1 MTAIFALLV
10 DAYRLLNARK
20 IFWITMLLSMLV
32 VGSFALVGINE
43 QGISIAWWDL
53 ELFEINTGIAGFTN
67 AVFYKVIFVNFG
79 INIWLSWVATILG
92 LITTASIFPEFL
104 GAGSIDVVLSK
115 PISRMRLF
123 VVKYITG
130 LLFVFLQVTAFTL
143 ASFLVIGFR
152 GGAWEPGL
160 FIAIP
165 LVTLFFS
172 YLFAICALLGVITRS
187 TIASLLLTV
196 LVWFMIWIV
205 QSAESSLMFFDLMLN
220 QRVEGYQQAVDRI
233 EDRLAK
239 VEDPEDTERWA
250 FLHESL
256 EKRQASLADATSSAD
271 SLDAWHAGLMG
282 VMTVLPKTGET
293 IELLERWTI
302 DLAELP
308 ENDNDSTRPLVN
320 DEGDFQPDQQ
330 RLAEDLQRAR
340 RDRSVWWIL
349 GTSVLFELVLI
360 VFGGWLFWRRDF

>member
-1 MTAIFALLV
+1 MTATIALLL

-20 IFWITMLLSMLV
+20 IFWITMILSLLV
-32 VGSFALVGINE
+32 VGSFALVGIDE
-43 QGISIAWWDL
+43 QGISIAWWNL
-53 ELFEINTGIAGFTN
+53 ELFEINTGIAGFTQ
-67 AVFYKVIFVNFG
+67 AVFYKLIFVNFG

-115 PISRMRLF
+115 PISRLRLY

-143 ASFLVIGFR
+143 ASFLVIGLR
-152 GGAWEPGL
+152 GGSWEPGL

-196 LVWFMIWIV
+196 LIWFGIWIV
-205 QSAESSLMFFDLMLN
+205 QSAEGTLMMFQLMLD
-220 QRVEGYQQAVDRI
+220 QRVEGYQQAADRI
-233 EDRLAK
+233 EERLAK
-239 VEDPEDTERWA
+239 VEDPDDTERWA

-256 EKRQASLADATSSAD
+256 EKRKETLADATSSAA
-271 SLDAWHAGLMG
+271 SLDAWHTGLIG

-293 IELLERWTI
+293 IQLLERWTI

-308 ENDNDSTRPLVN
+308 QNENDTTRPLVN
-320 DEGDFQPDQQ
+320 DEGDFRPDEQ
-330 RLAEDLQRAR
+330 RLAEDIQQAK

-349 GTSVLFELVLI
+349 GTSVIFELVLVLI
-360 VFGGWLFWRRDF
+360 GGWLFWRRDF

>member
-1 MTAIFALLV
+1 MIAVLALFV

-20 IFWITMLLSMLV
+20 IFWLTMILSLLV

-53 ELFEINTGIAGFTN
+53 EIFEINTGSAGYTK
-67 AVFYKVIFVNFG
+67 ALFYKVIFTEFG
-79 INIWLSWVATILG
+79 VNIWLAWVATILG

-104 GAGSIDVVLSK
+104 GAGSIDIVLSK
-115 PISRMRLF
+115 PISRFKLF
-123 VVKYITG
+123 VVKYLTG
-130 LLFVFLQVTAFTL
+130 LLFVFLQVSVFTT

-172 YLFAICALLGVITRS
+172 YLFSICALLGVITRS

-196 LVWFMIWIV
+196 LVWFLLFIV
-205 QSAESSLMFFDLMLN
+205 QSADASLMFFNLMLE
-220 QRVEGYQQAVDRI
+220 QRVEGYTAAVERT
-233 EDRLAK
+233 ETQLAK
-239 VEDPEDTERWA
+239 VEDPDDTERWA

-256 EKRQASLADATSSAD
+256 EKRKENLANATSSAT
-271 SLDAWHAGLMG
+271 SLDAWHSGLLG
-282 VMTVLPKTGET
+282 VLTVLPKTGET
-293 IELLERWTI
+293 IDLLSRWTI

-308 ENDNDSTRPLVN
+308 EPMDSSSRTLV
-320 DEGDFQPDQQ
+320 DDDGDFRPDHD
-330 RLAEDLQRAR
+330 RLGQDMNEARRAR
-340 RDRSVWWIL
+340 SPWWIL
-349 GTSVLFELVLI
+349 GTSTIFELVL
-360 VFGGWLFWRRDF
+360 VAFGAWLFRRRDF